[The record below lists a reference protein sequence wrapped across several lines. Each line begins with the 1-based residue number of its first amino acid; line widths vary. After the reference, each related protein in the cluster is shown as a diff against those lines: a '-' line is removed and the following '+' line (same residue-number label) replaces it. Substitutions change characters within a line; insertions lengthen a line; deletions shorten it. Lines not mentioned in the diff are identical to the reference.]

1 MNHPPDPNQPPKR
14 RRIAD
19 ALVKQTIMAQCAAA
33 GPTNYTTP
41 EAVTREIY
49 PEKWQTLLKRV
60 RLFAQQMA
68 QAGQIV
74 ILRKGQVADPAED
87 IRGLIRLQIAPV
99 PANDPPLLT
108 D

>member
-1 MNHPPDPNQPPKR
+1 MTNPTDPHQPQKK

-19 ALVKQTIMAQCAAA
+19 TLVKETILKQCAAA
-33 GPTNYTTP
+33 GPTGYTTP
-41 EAVTREIY
+41 EAVAREIY

-74 ILRKGQVADPAED
+74 ILRKGQIADPAED
-87 IRGLIRLQIAPV
+87 IRGLIRLQIAPIQTNE
-99 PANDPPLLT
+99 PSLLA